1 MSEPRTIHI
10 GHSPDPDDAFMFHAL
25 TTGVLD
31 TPGFRFQH
39 VLLDIESLNHAALE
53 GTYEVSAIS
62 IHSYPDV
69 AADYALMNCG
79 ASMGEGYGPMVVA
92 RPGTP
97 TDSARN
103 SSIAIPGL
111 KTSAHLA
118 LKLAWGEVEVT
129 EVPFDEIIPR
139 VKDGEFDSG
148 VIIHEGQLT
157 YAEHGLECLLDLGI
171 WWQQR
176 TSGLPLPLGGN
187 ISRRDLGVELMERI
201 TSWVAQSI
209 EHSLAYP
216 DEALEFARQW
226 GRGIDEQTNSRF
238 VQMYVNQRTL
248 DYGPD
253 GRDSVRRFLREGQ
266 KLGMVDEEF
275 STDDI
280 VFMGAQ
286 MIETE

>member
-25 TTGVLD
+25 TTGLLD
-31 TPGFRFQH
+31 TPGFRFKH
-39 VLLDIESLNHAALE
+39 VLLDIESLNHAALQR
-53 GTYEVSAIS
+53 TYEVSAIS

-92 RPGTP
+92 RPGTS

-118 LKLAWGEVEVT
+118 LKLAWGAVEVT
-129 EVPFDEIIPR
+129 EVSFDEIIPR
-139 VKDGEFDSG
+139 VKAGEFVSG

-157 YAEHGLECLLDLGI
+157 YGEHGLECLLDFGI
-171 WWQQR
+171 WWQER
-176 TSGLPLPLGGN
+176 TGGLPLPLGGN
-187 ISRRDLGVELMERI
+187 IIRRDLGAELMEQF
-201 TSWVAQSI
+201 TAWVARSI
-209 EHSLAYP
+209 EHSLANP
-216 DEALEFARQW
+216 KVALEFARQW

-253 GRDSVRRFLREGQ
+253 GRESVRRFLREGQ
-266 KLGMVDEEF
+266 KAGMVDEEF
-275 STDDI
+275 DIDEI
-280 VFMGAQ
+280 VFVGA
-286 MIETE
+286 